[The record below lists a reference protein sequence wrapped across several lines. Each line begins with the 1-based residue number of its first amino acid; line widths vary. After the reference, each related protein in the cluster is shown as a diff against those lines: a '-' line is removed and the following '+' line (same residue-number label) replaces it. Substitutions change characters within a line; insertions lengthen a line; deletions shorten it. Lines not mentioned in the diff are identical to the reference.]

1 MTKNM
6 TNCRWFVQGLLGL
19 TCLAGMRPAFAQEA
33 KPAQPAASG
42 AAATGTPAA
51 GTPATGAPATGAPAA
66 GGATS
71 AASCE
76 SSYEKAQTDRL
87 AGHYISASAAALAC
101 SQIQCNQAIVRE
113 CLRLYESLEQDTPTL
128 VFSARKGEG
137 GELVDVKVE
146 MDGKQVADKITGR
159 AMAVDPGPHQFAFI
173 DPVRG
178 RIETTETARVG
189 DHARVIEA
197 VFPDPNAK
205 NAPPGEPGAADQG
218 AKAQG
223 SKGIPPMTYVLGGV
237 AVVGL
242 ASFAFFRISGVGDY
256 NHYNSTCSPECN
268 PNDIDKVRTKFTLS
282 YVSLGIGAAAA
293 VGAGVVY
300 VISKSGNEPR
310 TEARFEPLEGGAMA
324 RLRTRF

>member
-1 MTKNM
+1 MTIMMTK
-6 TNCRWFVQGLLGL
+6 CRWFVQGLLGL
-19 TCLAGMRPAFAQEA
+19 ACVAGARNACAQEA

-42 AAATGTPAA
+42 AAAS
-51 GTPATGAPATGAPAA
+51 GAPATGTATAGAPAA
-66 GGATS
+66 GTTS

-87 AGHYISASAAALAC
+87 AGHYISASSAALAC

-137 GELVDVKVE
+137 GELVDVQVE
-146 MDGKQVADKITGR
+146 MDGNKVADKITGR
-159 AMAVDPGPHQFAFI
+159 AMAVDPGPHQFVFI

-197 VFPDPNAK
+197 TFPDPNAK
-205 NAPPGEPGAADQG
+205 NVPPGEPGGADQG
-218 AKAQG
+218 PKAQG
-223 SKGIPPMTYVLGGV
+223 SKGIPPMTFVLGGV

-293 VGAGVVY
+293 AGAAVVY
-300 VISKSGNEPR
+300 VISKTGDAPR
-310 TEARFEPLEGGAMA
+310 TEARFEPVEGGAIA